1 MKIELP
7 ESFKLEMKRILKGEY
22 DAFLA
27 SYDERHHAGL
37 RVNRLKLT
45 PERFCELSPYEIKPV
60 PFVDNGFYYDESLQP
75 ARHPYYYAGLY
86 YIQEPSAMTP
96 ASVLPVKPGHRVLDL
111 CAAPGGKSTE
121 LAARLQGE
129 GVLVSN
135 DISNSRA
142 KALLKNLEIFGTK
155 NAIIVSEDP
164 AKLET
169 RFEGYFDRILV
180 DAPCSGEGMFRKQP
194 SIIKNW
200 EQYGVDYYNRLQLQ
214 ILPSA
219 IRMLRPGGYLVYSTC
234 TFSALEDE
242 GTLKHILEEF
252 PEMHVVPMYAENG
265 DDTETGGISLRVFP
279 DGFCHAMPE
288 LVDGPSEISNAVRLF
303 PHRIEGEGHFVALL
317 RKDGDE
323 SCEDPGSSVVNRGQ
337 NQGRLKIADETIEFF
352 SHVDAKIDLG
362 RVISREGRLYMLPDD
377 IPDLSGLRILRS
389 GLLLGEEKKMRFEP
403 SQALAMALRADEYDN
418 CYDIAAS
425 DPDAIRYLKCESVNL
440 PDYVKGGWCL
450 VTCGGYPLG
459 WGKASG
465 GKLKNKYLPGWRWM

>member
-1 MKIELP
+1 MRIELP
-7 ESFKLEMKRILKGEY
+7 ESFKLEMKRILKEEY
-22 DAFLA
+22 DDFLD
-27 SYDERHHAGL
+27 SYEERHHAGL
-37 RVNRLKLT
+37 RVNRLKLS
-45 PERFCELSPYEIKPV
+45 PERFRALSPYEIKPV

-96 ASVLPVKPGHRVLDL
+96 ASVLPVRPGHRVLDL

-142 KALLKNLEIFGTK
+142 KALLKNLELFGTK

-164 AKLET
+164 SKLET

-200 EQYGVDYYNRLQLQ
+200 EQYGVDYYNQLQLR
-214 ILPSA
+214 ILPQA

-234 TFSALEDE
+234 TFSTAEDE
-242 GTLKHILEEF
+242 GTLKHILVEY
-252 PEMHVVPMYAENG
+252 PEMHVVPMYNEGEAFGES
-265 DDTETGGISLRVFP
+265 DRTGMRAFP
-279 DGFCHAMPE
+279 DGFSHAMCE
-288 LVDGPSEISNAVRLF
+288 LVDGQDEIKNAVRLF

-323 SCEDPGSSVVNRGQ
+323 SPDEPYIRSTRSENRVKA
-337 NQGRLKIADETIEFF
+337 KIAEETVEFF
-352 SHVDAKIDLG
+352 MHVSASIDFS
-362 RVISREGRLYMLPDD
+362 RVVSREGRLYMLPAD

-403 SQALAMALRADEYDN
+403 SQALAMALHSDEYDN
-418 CYDIAAS
+418 CYDIKS
-425 DPDAIRYLKCESVNL
+425 TDPDCIRYLKCESINL
-440 PDYVKGGWCL
+440 QGSVKDGWCL
-450 VTCGGYPLG
+450 VTCDGFPLG
-459 WGKASG
+459 WGKAAG